1 MIITLSTLEIIL
13 YSTSII
19 LGLSY
24 LGRLLYKRGIRNG
37 TDEANRVGIANVIE
51 QIINTGEFFM
61 GPEERIV
68 GKYQQ
73 VAKQWNDVVAAPV
86 AGQLPKSPN
95 AEPETYNDNG
105 EPMAP
110 VGFKGNEK

>member
-51 QIINTGEFFM
+51 QIINTGEFFI

-73 VAKQWNDVVAAPV
+73 VAAPV
-86 AGQLPKSPN
+86 VGQLPKSPN